1 MSEPTKATIL
11 LVEDEAGFRQIYK
24 DVLVSEGYEV
34 LEAED
39 GDIGWQL
46 AKEKK
51 PDLILL
57 DLILPKLSGY
67 DVLKNIRAYEETKT
81 IPVLVFSVLENSED
95 IKKSMLLGANDF
107 IVKGFY
113 EPSHVTE
120 KIKTVLDRVQDKA

>member
-1 MSEPTKATIL
+1 MSEPPKGTVL

-24 DVLVSEGYEV
+24 DVLQSEGYEV

-39 GDIGWQL
+39 GDVGWQI

-51 PDLILL
+51 PTLILL
-57 DLILPKLSGY
+57 DLILPRLSGY
-67 DVLKNIRAYEETKT
+67 DVLKNVRSYESTKD
-81 IPVLVFSVLENSED
+81 IPVIVFSVLENSED

-113 EPSHVTE
+113 EPSYVVD
-120 KIKTVLDRVQDKA
+120 KIKAVLERKVRA